1 MLCNSFH
8 ADLHAGNLML
18 LTDGRIGFIDFGIV
32 GKLEPKAWQASMGM
46 MDSFAKEDYRGMAH
60 YMVEMDMTHAR
71 EQVNVDVLAQD
82 LESVMKKILA
92 EDSLFMGKTIDQTM
106 PNRLK
111 DHTDE
116 INQML
121 LEMVEVGKR
130 HGIHFPRDFAL
141 LTKQLLY

>member
-1 MLCNSFH
+1 
-8 ADLHAGNLML
+8 
-18 LTDGRIGFIDFGIV
+18 
-32 GKLEPKAWQASMGM
+32 
-46 MDSFAKEDYRGMAH
+46 
-60 YMVEMDMTHAR
+60 
-71 EQVNVDVLAQD
+71 
-82 LESVMKKILA
+82 
-92 EDSLFMGKTIDQTM
+92 M

-141 LTKQLLY
+141 HQTTVIFWPFYENFAPEMDMFHDARLKWHKHAMN

>member
-1 MLCNSFH
+1 
-8 ADLHAGNLML
+8 
-18 LTDGRIGFIDFGIV
+18 
-32 GKLEPKAWQASMGM
+32 
-46 MDSFAKEDYRGMAH
+46 
-60 YMVEMDMTHAR
+60 
-71 EQVNVDVLAQD
+71 
-82 LESVMKKILA
+82 MKKILA

-130 HGIHFPRDFAL
+130 HGIHFPRDRFMKVLAPEMDMFHDARI
-141 LTKQLLY
+141 KMA